1 MSNIHPTAIVDET
14 VRIGDDVTVGPF
26 SIVRANAVIGDRCQI
41 HANALIGENTTLH
54 SGCKVFHGA
63 VVGEIPQDLKYHSEE
78 TYTEIGENTV
88 IREYATIHRGT
99 EDRVTTS
106 VGNNC
111 LVMAYVH
118 IAHDC
123 QVGDHVILANA
134 VNLAGHV
141 TIDDYASLGGLV
153 PVHQFVRIGAHA
165 YIGGGFRVSKDVP
178 PFILASKQPLTYG
191 GLNVVGLRR
200 RGFSSESRNIIKKAY
215 RILFRSEYNT
225 SQAVEKIREELPD
238 TEEIR
243 RILTFIK
250 ESRRGLIG

>member
-14 VRIGDDVTVGPF
+14 ASIGDDVTVGPF
-26 SIVRANAVIGDRCQI
+26 SIVRANAVIGDRCEI

-63 VVGEIPQDLKYHSEE
+63 VIGEIPQDLKYHSEE

-200 RGFSSESRNIIKKAY
+200 RGFSSESRNMIKKAY

-225 SQAVEKIREELPD
+225 SQAVEKIREELPN

-243 RILTFIK
+243 RILTFIE

>member
-1 MSNIHPTAIVDET
+1 MSNIHPTAIVDAS
-14 VRIGDDVTVGPF
+14 VQIGNNVSIGPF
-26 SIVRANAVIGDRCQI
+26 TIVQQHAVIGDGCQI
-41 HANALIGENTTLH
+41 HANALIGENTTLQPN
-54 SGCKVFHGA
+54 CQVFHGA
-63 VVGEIPQDLKYHSEE
+63 VVGEIPQDLKYHDEE
-78 TYTEIGENTV
+78 TYAEIGENTV

-99 EDRVTTS
+99 EDRVTTR
-106 VGNNC
+106 VGSNC

-141 TIDDYASLGGLV
+141 TIEDYVSLGGLV

-178 PFILASKQPLTYG
+178 PYILASKQPLSYG
-191 GLNVVGLRR
+191 GLNVIGLRR
-200 RGFSSESRNIIKKAY
+200 REFSPESRTLIKRAY

-225 SQAVEKIREELPD
+225 TQALEKIRTDLPQTGEIQHILRFIEES
-238 TEEIR
+238 E
-243 RILTFIK
+243 
-250 ESRRGLIG
+250 RGIIG

>member
-14 VRIGDDVTVGPF
+14 ARIGDDVTVGPF
-26 SIVRANAVIGDRCQI
+26 SIVRANAVIGDRCEI
-41 HANALIGENTTLH
+41 HANALIGENTTLQ

-78 TYTEIGENTV
+78 TYTEIGEDTV

-106 VGNNC
+106 VGSNC

-200 RGFSSESRNIIKKAY
+200 RGFSSESRNMIKKAY

-225 SQAVEKIREELPD
+225 SQAVEKISEELPD

-243 RILTFIK
+243 RILAFIE